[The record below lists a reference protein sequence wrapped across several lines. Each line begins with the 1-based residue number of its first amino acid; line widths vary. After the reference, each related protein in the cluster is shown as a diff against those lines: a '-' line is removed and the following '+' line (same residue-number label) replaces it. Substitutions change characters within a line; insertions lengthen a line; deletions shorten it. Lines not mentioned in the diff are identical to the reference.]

1 MPPLNYVHVVLKA
14 YTQAGV
20 QNAHLGGPSNRRRA
34 PTAFVD
40 EIQVSAPMGKSG
52 EQGEHVTMCWGL
64 SGWVE
69 VEVEV
74 EVAVAV
80 GIRSIPAWKTVL
92 DAAGPYVAG
101 NKTLA

>member
-40 EIQVSAPMGKSG
+40 EIQVSVPMGKS
-52 EQGEHVTMCWGL
+52 GEHVTMCWGL

-74 EVAVAV
+74 EVAVEVEV
-80 GIRSIPAWKTVL
+80 GIRSIPAWRTAL
-92 DAAGPYVAG
+92 DAAGPYVVG